1 MVLSGMA
8 RTVAS
13 LQTLWKRLRD
23 FQTVQL
29 EFAGGVFGDTDE
41 DDSVAKEIPL
51 REWFT
56 EAERDGVTDACA
68 YRRILVSGSALA
80 KEAILKAEIR
90 AGRSVDKL
98 VIGQG
103 AHSHDGGRTWHDH
116 K

>member
-1 MVLSGMA
+1 MPCDRKLKAG
-8 RTVAS
+8 
-13 LQTLWKRLRD
+13 QTIQQRVTEVKKAVERI
-23 FQTVQL
+23 QTGL
-29 EFAGGVFGDTDE
+29 TNG
-41 DDSVAKEIPL
+41 SVKAVVSPRGAIA
-51 REWFT
+51 FT
-56 EAERDGVTDACA
+56 GISDADRDGVTDACA

-80 KEAILKAEIR
+80 REAILKAEIR